1 MQRAPFRVWLFRL
14 LDFAERDTSI
24 ERFVSFGLLLL
35 IAANVFAV
43 IVETVPPLY
52 DAHRAFFTNFELFSV
67 AVFTVEY
74 LARLWS
80 CTVDPRYRHPVFG
93 RLRWMLSP
101 LGLIDLLAVLPFFLA
116 SGLDP
121 SEGLRNSLRASRA
134 VRLLALLRILKM
146 GHYLEAMRTLG
157 RVLRDNHEELL
168 IGATVGALLLLF
180 SSSLMYMLEGEANPT
195 QFGSIPLAMWW
206 GVTTLTTVGYGDAIP
221 LTPEGKLLGGFIQ
234 VAGVLVFAL
243 PAAILAG
250 GFTQELARRRTG
262 RVREHCPHCGRAIH
276 GEPES

>member
-1 MQRAPFRVWLFRL
+1 MEKVPLRVRLFRL
-14 LDFAERDTSI
+14 LDFAERETSL

-35 IAANVFAV
+35 IAANVLAV
-43 IVETVPPLY
+43 IVETVPAIY
-52 DAHRAFFTNFELFSV
+52 EAHRTLFSRFELFTV
-67 AVFTVEY
+67 GVFTVEY

-101 LGLIDLLAVLPFFLA
+101 LGLIDLVAVLPFFLA

-121 SEGLRNSLRASRA
+121 SHGLRNSLRASRA
-134 VRLLALLRILKM
+134 IRLLALLRILKM
-146 GHYLEAMRTLG
+146 GHYLEALRTLG
-157 RVLRDNHEELL
+157 RVLRDNREELL

-180 SSSLMYMLEGEANPT
+180 SSSLMYMLEGEVNPE

-221 LTPEGKLLGGFIQ
+221 LTAEGKVLGGLIQ
-234 VAGVLVFAL
+234 VVGVLVFAL

-250 GFTQELARRRTG
+250 GFTQELARRRNG
-262 RVREHCPHCGRAIH
+262 PMRDRSHCPHCGRAI
-276 GEPES
+276 GDSE